1 MALNEDMIKE
11 LFGDMSVDDMELLR
25 KEVMGEQPEE
35 KKVEPPPPPPD
46 PQKFADAV
54 VAKMP
59 QPAEPPPAPLPA
71 FDMKKFQEQFLAD
84 PNSGLDYAFQSKYGY
99 NPLQVVPLMA
109 AALAETKQQIEQLRS
124 QSFRSSVQLDDESF
138 NKVEQFR
145 QQKGLDFQDA
155 YDLAKV
161 RGIIQAQTPAAPA
174 APPRL
179 PRGGGKET
187 SGGDEM
193 SFLNQVNDLSDEKLE
208 ALFMRAGGVTKSH
221 LT

>member
-11 LFGDMSVDDMELLR
+11 LFGDMSADDLELLR
-25 KEVMGEQPEE
+25 KEVMGEQKEE
-35 KKVEPPPPPPD
+35 KVVEPPPD

-54 VAKMP
+54 VSRMP
-59 QPAEPPPAPLPA
+59 QPQAPEPPPAPLPA
-71 FDMKKFQEQFLAD
+71 FDMKKFQEQFLVD

-109 AALAETKQQIEQLRS
+109 AALAETKQQVEQLKS
-124 QSFRSSVQLDDESF
+124 QSFRSQNQLDDESF
-138 NKVEQFR
+138 QKVAAFQ
-145 QQKGLDFQDA
+145 QQKGLDWQDA

-161 RGIIQAQTPAAPA
+161 RGIIQAQTPAQPS

-187 SGGDEM
+187 SMADE
-193 SFLNQVNDLSDEKLE
+193 SFFMGQINDLSDEKLE
-208 ALFMRAGGVTKSH
+208 ALFMKAGGVTKSH